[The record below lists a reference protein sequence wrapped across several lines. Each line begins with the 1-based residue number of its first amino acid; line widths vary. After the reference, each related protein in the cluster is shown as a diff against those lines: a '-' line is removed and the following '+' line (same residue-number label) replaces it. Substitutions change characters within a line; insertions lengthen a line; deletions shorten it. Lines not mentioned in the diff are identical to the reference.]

1 MLNALIILIFVIT
14 LLLLCS
20 IMFVFGAWCGYN
32 HKKQKKPTPQL
43 KQPTAEELSKIKQE
57 QNEHENFMNY
67 TGKPQEVISG

>member
-1 MLNALIILIFVIT
+1 MLNALIILIFIIT

-32 HKKQKKPTPQL
+32 HKKQKKPTPQV
-43 KQPTAEELSKIKQE
+43 KQPTTEELSKIKQE
-57 QNEHENFMNY
+57 QKELENFMNY